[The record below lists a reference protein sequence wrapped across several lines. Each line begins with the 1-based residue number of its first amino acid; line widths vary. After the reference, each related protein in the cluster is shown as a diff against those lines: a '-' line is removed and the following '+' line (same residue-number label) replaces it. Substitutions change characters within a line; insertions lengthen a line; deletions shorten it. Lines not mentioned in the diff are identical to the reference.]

1 MKSREARSREAEK
14 VKSREGKKPRNSEVE
29 AEKPIVAFP
38 AMLAAAGRRVRLRT
52 DTHTDKFCGTSFLG
66 TNRPL
71 AKLMASPLRGSRKW
85 ETQKGAERGDAQTSD
100 QDKALEAAAET
111 LPTEFGR
118 QNTLHQVLRHF
129 VIVSHA
135 A

>member
-1 MKSREARSREAEK
+1 MGNAKRGRAR
-14 VKSREGKKPRNSEVE
+14 
-29 AEKPIVAFP
+29 
-38 AMLAAAGRRVRLRT
+38 GRV
-52 DTHTDKFCGTSFLG
+52 
-66 TNRPL
+66 
-71 AKLMASPLRGSRKW
+71 
-85 ETQKGAERGDAQTSD
+85 